1 MCERCLCVSVQE
13 RERQYMCL
21 GEREYVLEDV
31 CLRERVGVSVREVL
45 VCVCAKERKRRR
57 FTPEKAEAQQ
67 RPCLLVFFTPENW
80 LIVSS
85 IRGQFHQCSTSS
97 FYACRSQKHKKDS
110 QVIKL
115 LCVFGI
121 CASKSCF

>member
-45 VCVCAKERKRRR
+45 VCVCER
-57 FTPEKAEAQQ
+57 EEEEA
-67 RPCLLVFFTPENW
+67 
-80 LIVSS
+80 
-85 IRGQFHQCSTSS
+85 
-97 FYACRSQKHKKDS
+97 FYTRK
-110 QVIKL
+110 
-115 LCVFGI
+115 G
-121 CASKSCF
+121 